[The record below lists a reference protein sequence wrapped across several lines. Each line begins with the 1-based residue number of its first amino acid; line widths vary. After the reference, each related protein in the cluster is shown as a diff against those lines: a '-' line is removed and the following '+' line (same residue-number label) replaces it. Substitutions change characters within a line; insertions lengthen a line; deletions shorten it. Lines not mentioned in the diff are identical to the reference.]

1 MQCNIPTMI
10 YQSNIYSRIGFFF
23 FKTHSVPILDP
34 VSSGARP
41 SRSRWSAFVTNFHG
55 NARWEEAIGRSQ
67 GGKRFPDAIVC
78 DLLEESIVPFSYQS
92 CTVQPQHLATKPWC
106 TSCRRSAGNKDWQFI
121 TRQEVAERLTLI
133 HIYIKFSFS
142 IWPQY
147 ATAQS
152 RRD

>member
-1 MQCNIPTMI
+1 MQRNIPTMI
-10 YQSNIYSRIGFFF
+10 YQSNIYSRIVFFF
-23 FKTHSVPILDP
+23 FKTNSLPILDP

-41 SRSRWSAFVTNFHG
+41 SPSRWSAFVTNFHG

-78 DLLEESIVPFSYQS
+78 NLLEESIVPFSYQS

-121 TRQEVAERLTLI
+121 TRQEVAEGLTLI

-152 RRD
+152 RQD